1 MRRTILAL
9 LVGLLTGAVVATTL
23 AATTPAEA
31 ANGDHLVLGQ
41 KNNALNTTKLTA
53 KRGLTLRT
61 GKPGNSA
68 LYLDVVA
75 GSPPMVVNST
85 GLVDNLNADL
95 LDGYHLNNLRVKGT
109 GCRNNDAA
117 DGTDFACDTNIYAPV
132 AGLFLISG
140 SIEVYNASAAAADMV
155 SCGIQ
160 VDNVLIPS
168 SARDMDV
175 GVDADE
181 DQAVCATDVYATP
194 DAGWHDIEFTLTSVG
209 AETELGA
216 AGMSVIFIPGS

>member
-1 MRRTILAL
+1 MRRTILTL

-31 ANGDHLVLGQ
+31 ANGDPIYLGQ
-41 KNNALNTTKLTA
+41 ANTA
-53 KRGLTLRT
+53 KSTTRISVNYG
-61 GKPGNSA
+61 
-68 LYLDVVA
+68 
-75 GSPPMVVNST
+75 MVIRSFRAEVPAATFKVSSGAPIAVNST
-85 GLVDNLNADL
+85 GLVTDLNADL
-95 LDGYHLNNLRVKGT
+95 LDGYHLDNLRVKGT
-109 GCRNNDAA
+109 GCRSDDAD

-132 AGLFLISG
+132 PGLLLISG

-160 VDNVLIPS
+160 VDNVLLPS

-181 DQAVCATDVYATP
+181 DQAVCATDAYFGV

-216 AGMSVIFIPGS
+216 TGMTVIFIPGS